1 MGVNAAADALELIN
15 SVDTVVLA
23 VKPNV
28 FASLLPSVSKN
39 INNKGTFVISIA
51 AGKSVAEINNLLGSN
66 VPVARVMPN
75 INATVLE
82 AMSAY
87 CCNALVNDEQ
97 KALEVLDL
105 DFILNTSEYT
115 ELKFLNK
122 RNGSS
127 DSNEYYDVETTS
139 EGQHLQIE
147 TVNRH
152 TISDD
157 SIEDCERKV
166 RISVFPFELSVYKDM
181 DAFNK
186 WAGFGDGK
194 EVGNTGLKVGGFS
207 ETFAM
212 PGGMFKEK
220 ADDESYSFLVGR
232 VKSFRDV
239 QVSFGEISWDFVLAN
254 VYTALGTVPVAM
266 GREVFD
272 LSALEPEV
280 IVAMN
285 ADVKADMSKPED
297 FTYPKK
303 Q

>member
-1 MGVNAAADALELIN
+1 MPLHFNSITNDSQNTAALAWVLQSGMDECD
-15 SVDTVVLA
+15 SVFISQDQQYFHIQSPVKDVLSQEEIGKI
-23 VKPNV
+23 VYTI
-28 FASLLPSVSKN
+28 KN
-39 INNKGTFVISIA
+39 
-51 AGKSVAEINNLLGSN
+51 
-66 VPVARVMPN
+66 
-75 INATVLE
+75 
-82 AMSAY
+82 
-87 CCNALVNDEQ
+87 NDEQ

>member
-1 MGVNAAADALELIN
+1 MPLHFNAITNDSQNTAALAWVLQSGMDECD
-15 SVDTVVLA
+15 SVFISQDQQYFHIQSPVKDVLSQEEIGKI
-23 VKPNV
+23 VYTI
-28 FASLLPSVSKN
+28 KN
-39 INNKGTFVISIA
+39 
-51 AGKSVAEINNLLGSN
+51 
-66 VPVARVMPN
+66 
-75 INATVLE
+75 
-82 AMSAY
+82 
-87 CCNALVNDEQ
+87 NDEQ

>member
-1 MGVNAAADALELIN
+1 MRTD
-15 SVDTVVLA
+15 S
-23 VKPNV
+23 
-28 FASLLPSVSKN
+28 SKN
-39 INNKGTFVISIA
+39 EILKGHLETLCKCYSTGRFDNLFPLLADDCVFESQWVLTPNTGKA
-51 AGKSVAEINNLLGSN
+51 AVVDYFLGKG
-66 VPVARVMPN
+66 
-75 INATVLE
+75 ATLRKND
-82 AMSAY
+82 
-87 CCNALVNDEQ
+87 CCPTCTIVELVGN
-97 KALEVLDL
+97 
-105 DFILNTSEYT
+105 LNTIKNAE
-115 ELKFLNK
+115 
-122 RNGSS
+122 
-127 DSNEYYDVETTS
+127 V
-139 EGQHLQIE
+139 H
-147 TVNRH
+147 RH